1 VQESRERI
9 RSAIKNSKYTFPTK
23 RITINLAPAHIRKV
37 GSQYDL
43 GIALGILL
51 CDIPQ
56 YHAKASEYVCIGELA
71 LNGEVRSVRGA
82 LALIL
87 AAIGS
92 GYQKIIVS
100 VPDYL
105 AVTELDVTLSE
116 FLIAVESLAK
126 AYEIITGKP
135 PSENS
140 KKGSTCES

>member
-1 VQESRERI
+1 
-9 RSAIKNSKYTFPTK
+9 
-23 RITINLAPAHIRKV
+23 V

-92 GYQKIIVS
+92 GYQKIMVS

-126 AYEIITGKP
+126 AYEIIAGKS

-140 KKGSTCES
+140 KKGSTGES